1 MHTCQG
7 KQNKW
12 VISYILQR
20 LLFIPYAP
28 GVLYVKLDWLWNTS
42 KKAWRPGSG
51 RIATILRFSN
61 CSIFSQKKKKR
72 SLRRTIVKMEWWLH
86 AYEHWLLL
94 QKTHVGSQH
103 PQGTAP
109 SVVRVLKAPTPTNGL
124 HRLHMSVVHLQK
136 SEQNGYT
143 HKAFFKAPLN
153 LQWWSLKIFFIF
165 KIANLIH
172 IIFPNQISQFT
183 ADWSGSVRMWRRVPD
198 IHRAIATDKQSFS

>member
-1 MHTCQG
+1 MRTCQG

-28 GVLYVKLDWLWNTS
+28 GVLYVKLDRLWNTS

-61 CSIFSQKKKKR
+61 CSIFSQKEKKKKIIKKDHCEDGMVAPCLWALAALAEDTCR
-72 SLRRTIVKMEWWLH
+72 FPAPPGYSTIC
-86 AYEHWLLL
+86 
-94 QKTHVGSQH
+94 S
-103 PQGTAP
+103 
-109 SVVRVLKAPTPTNGL
+109 LKAPTPTNGL

-136 SEQNGYT
+136 SEQNGHT

-172 IIFPNQISQFT
+172 IILPNQISQFT

-198 IHRAIATDKQSFS
+198 IHRAIETDKQSFS